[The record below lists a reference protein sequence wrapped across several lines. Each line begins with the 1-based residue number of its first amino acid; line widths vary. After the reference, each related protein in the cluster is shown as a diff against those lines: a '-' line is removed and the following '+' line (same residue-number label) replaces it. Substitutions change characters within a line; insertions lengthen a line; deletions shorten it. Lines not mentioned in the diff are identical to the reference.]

1 MRCSSAATT
10 SRAAVARILSTDYPT
25 NMIRA
30 YEEIA
35 ELIASGGGPE
45 AVVGFQ
51 ASATTQE
58 RVADLIAREKVGAI
72 TEDERSELDQY
83 MQLEHVMRLAKARAQ
98 ARLSHE

>member
-1 MRCSSAATT
+1 MRFALGRSSGEIA
-10 SRAAVARILSTDYPT
+10 IDFPPDYPT
-25 NMIRA
+25 SMIRA

-35 ELIASGGGPE
+35 DLIASGGGPE

-58 RVADLIAREKVGAI
+58 RVAELIAREKSGELAD
-72 TEDERSELDQY
+72 DERSELDQY